1 MRVLKWLAGMVLVYV
16 LFVIA
21 FEAGYL
27 GMMQPSFADNG
38 IPMLRLTTTNDRGES
53 RERMLARMETEEAI
67 YVSAHH
73 WPRGW
78 YHAAVAQPDVRVEI
92 DGTSERYRAVPV
104 TGAEHERVSARFPL
118 PFAVRFLMGFPPS
131 RDILRLD
138 PEPAPPDPNA

>member
-1 MRVLKWLAGMVLVYV
+1 MKVLKWLAGIFIAYV

-38 IPMLRLTTTNDRGES
+38 IPMVRLTTTDDAGNPQP
-53 RERMLARMETEEAI
+53 RMLARLETDGAI

-78 YHAAVAQPDVRVEI
+78 YGAALNRPEVQAEIDGLTAPYTAVAVEGAEHAAV
-92 DGTSERYRAVPV
+92 SE
-104 TGAEHERVSARFPL
+104 RFPL
-118 PFAVRFLMGFPPS
+118 PFAVRFLMGFPPE

-138 PEPAPPDPNA
+138 PR